1 MPQPNL
7 NIPLRTSS
15 AHGAEGGMQLG
26 NVSHE
31 ELMREKASKAQKIL
45 GTADLSFH
53 QDHPKW
59 EEKKKGHRPSFMKS
73 SEAKS
78 KKGSSFVPF
87 PSSVP
92 ENANP
97 PPHLRVRASSP
108 LLGQEYRS
116 QDVPP
121 PSLPKTSKKVH
132 HSGSASALYS
142 YFTSRD
148 SSAEQNKNGGSSRKE
163 SSSAE
168 SANSNSPEQ
177 TGSSMGLKQPAGF
190 MKESKRKMR
199 PPRIDLSLLFPK
211 PRATAAPLL
220 SPQRLV
226 NSPSAISMA
235 SEYSAPNPKKPD
247 NHVPGKKLAK
257 TPPPSRR
264 SARRPSGLESI
275 SDAGEST
282 TSNGASTSN
291 WTDPSLERAV
301 GTTEMELALEKYS
314 GLQQPSRS
322 APRTKSDRTRS
333 RTLSRDQLHNN
344 DAQPSSGSLRKVP
357 SNTSTG
363 GWSKETYLSP
373 KTCAHPRPTRAR
385 NSSNPRHNEMPEK
398 FPIPEN
404 QSMSKK
410 SSKSTLKN
418 SDLNNLSVLCLSSSE
433 DEDDDDEE
441 DELTG
446 NQLTGHKGMRDS
458 VTTYGGDSDAEICTA
473 SAAQATRGTL
483 RRVERTISTS
493 SRGSRPLQRQASV
506 RRNPSMSSAGR
517 SSVATRKSQSRR
529 SSGIPTISE
538 PEFYH
543 GDPIFSQM
551 RHSNLSRKEIDRRS
565 RIMTV
570 TRQEETLLEA
580 MRQRHGK
587 ITPSLFH
594 ETRFNGQE
602 PDRNSMLSVAP
613 SRDSFYGSGTSF
625 LRLSPGLPP
634 HQARSDQA
642 TSNFD
647 KDSHGAPSDTDQK
660 TVYSGVSPRASLVYS
675 ESLPSPAT
683 SAASPMTPTLPI
695 HRFSPLPSQKPP
707 PRQPLPP
714 VPQSQRRH
722 SRRRTDSSEA
732 IVLDDT
738 QNSKEKTEFPLWA
751 VGWNNEGASLTAVH

>member
-1 MPQPNL
+1 MMPAQNL
-7 NIPLRTSS
+7 DITMRTSS
-15 AHGAEGGMQLG
+15 AHGAEGGMHLTNASQEDLR
-26 NVSHE
+26 
-31 ELMREKASKAQKIL
+31 REKASKAQKIL
-45 GTADLSFH
+45 GTADRSFH
-53 QDHPKW
+53 QDHQKW

-78 KKGSSFVPF
+78 KKGGSFVPF
-87 PSSVP
+87 PASVS
-92 ENANP
+92 ENTLP

-116 QDVPP
+116 QDEPP

-148 SSAEQNKNGGSSRKE
+148 SSADQSTDGGNSTKEFSFPGIGNSDSQHNNGSG
-163 SSSAE
+163 A
-168 SANSNSPEQ
+168 
-177 TGSSMGLKQPAGF
+177 GLKQPAGF

-220 SPQRLV
+220 SPQRMV

-247 NHVPGKKLAK
+247 NHASGKKLTK

-264 SARRPSGLESI
+264 SGRRPSGLESI

-282 TSNGASTSN
+282 TSHEVPTSN

-301 GTTEMELALEKYS
+301 GTSEIDLALEKYS
-314 GLQQPSRS
+314 GLQQPSRP
-322 APRTKSDRTRS
+322 APRTRSDRTRS
-333 RTLSRDQLHNN
+333 QNLSRDQSHSN
-344 DAQPSSGSLRKVP
+344 DAQPSSGSLQKVP
-357 SNTSTG
+357 SNASTG

-373 KTCAHPRPTRAR
+373 KTCAHPRPSRVTRR
-385 NSSNPRHNEMPEK
+385 NDMPEK

-404 QSMSKK
+404 QTMSKK
-410 SSKSTLKN
+410 SSKNTLKN

-433 DEDDDDEE
+433 DEDEDEDEE
-441 DELTG
+441 ELTG
-446 NQLTGHKGMRDS
+446 IQLTGHKGARDS
-458 VTTYGGDSDAEICTA
+458 VTTYGDSDAEICTA
-473 SAAQATRGTL
+473 SAAHTTRGTL
-483 RRVERTISTS
+483 RRVERPISTS
-493 SRGSRPLQRQASV
+493 SRGSRSLQRQSSV

-517 SSVATRKSQSRR
+517 SSVGTRKSQSRR

-543 GDPIFSQM
+543 SDPIFSQK
-551 RHSNLSRKEIDRRS
+551 RNPSLSRKEIDRRS

-580 MRQRHGK
+580 MRQRQGK

-594 ETRFNGQE
+594 EARFNGQE

-613 SRDSFYGSGTSF
+613 SRDSFYGSGMSF
-625 LRLSPGLPP
+625 LRLSPSFPP
-634 HQARSDQA
+634 NQARPDQ
-642 TSNFD
+642 TGSNFD
-647 KDSHGAPSDTDQK
+647 KDSHGAPSDIDQR
-660 TVYSGVSPRASLVYS
+660 TIYSGVSPRASLVYS
-675 ESLPSPAT
+675 ESLPSPST

-707 PRQPLPP
+707 PRGPPPP

-732 IVLDDT
+732 IVLDEPD
-738 QNSKEKTEFPLWA
+738 NSKEKTEFPLWA

>member
-1 MPQPNL
+1 MPQQNFSM
-7 NIPLRTSS
+7 PLRTPS
-15 AHGAEGGMQLG
+15 AHSAEGGLHLRTTSQ
-26 NVSHE
+26 E
-31 ELMREKASKAQKIL
+31 ESMREKASKAQKIL
-45 GTADLSFH
+45 GTTDMSFR
-53 QDHPKW
+53 QDHPKP

-73 SEAKS
+73 SSSDGKS
-78 KKGSSFVPF
+78 KKGSGFVPF
-87 PSSVP
+87 PTAPP
-92 ENANP
+92 ENTLP

-108 LLGQEYRS
+108 LLGQDYRS
-116 QDVPP
+116 HDDPP
-121 PSLPKTSKKVH
+121 PSLPKTPKKVH
-132 HSGSASALYS
+132 HTGSASALYS

-148 SSAEQNKNGGSSRKE
+148 SSAEQNPNGGSSTKE
-163 SSSAE
+163 IGAAGAGNSS
-168 SANSNSPEQ
+168 SPEQ
-177 TGSSMGLKQPAGF
+177 TSSSMGLKQPGGF
-190 MKESKRKMR
+190 MKESKRKVR

-211 PRATAAPLL
+211 PRANAEPLL

-226 NSPSAISMA
+226 DSPSAISMA
-235 SEYSAPNPKKPD
+235 SEYSAPKKPES
-247 NHVPGKKLAK
+247 HLPGKRLTK
-257 TPPPSRR
+257 TPPSSRR
-264 SARRPSGLESI
+264 SGRRPSGLESI

-282 TSNGASTSN
+282 TSHEGSTSN
-291 WTDPSLERAV
+291 WTDPSLERAI
-301 GTTEMELALEKYS
+301 GTTEIDLALEKYS

-322 APRTKSDRTRS
+322 APRTRSRTRS
-333 RTLSRDQLHNN
+333 RNLSRDQLPGG
-344 DAQPSSGSLRKVP
+344 DAQPSTGSLQKVP
-357 SNTSTG
+357 SNASTG

-373 KTCAHPRPTRAR
+373 KTCAQPRPNRAR
-385 NSSNPRHNEMPEK
+385 NSSNPGHHELPEK

-418 SDLNNLSVLCLSSSE
+418 TDLNNSSVLCLSSSE
-433 DEDDDDEE
+433 DEDEDEE
-441 DELTG
+441 DLAG
-446 NQLTGHKGMRDS
+446 NQLTGHKVMRDS
-458 VTTYGGDSDAEICTA
+458 VTTYEDSDAEICTA

-483 RRVERTISTS
+483 RRVERTPSTS

-506 RRNPSMSSAGR
+506 RRNPSVSSAGR
-517 SSVATRKSQSRR
+517 SSVYTRKSQSRR

-551 RHSNLSRKEIDRRS
+551 RHPSLSRKEMDRRS

-580 MRQRHGK
+580 MRQRQGK

-594 ETRFNGQE
+594 EARFNGQE

-625 LRLSPGLPP
+625 LRLSPSFPP
-634 HQARSDQA
+634 NQARPDQA
-642 TSNFD
+642 ASNSD
-647 KDSHGAPSDTDQK
+647 KESHDAPSEADQK
-660 TVYSGVSPRASLVYS
+660 TVHSGVSPRASLVYS
-675 ESLPSPAT
+675 ESLPSPST

-707 PRQPLPP
+707 PRHPPPP

-738 QNSKEKTEFPLWA
+738 ENSKDKTEFPLWA

>member
-1 MPQPNL
+1 MLSQQNL
-7 NIPLRTSS
+7 SIPLRTSS
-15 AHGAEGGMQLG
+15 AHSADSGRFG
-26 NVSHE
+26 NASQE
-31 ELMREKASKAQKIL
+31 DLRREKASKAQKIL
-45 GTADLSFH
+45 GTADLSYHHDH
-53 QDHPKW
+53 QKW

-73 SEAKS
+73 SEPKS
-78 KKGSSFVPF
+78 KKSGSFVPF
-87 PSSVP
+87 PASVP
-92 ENANP
+92 ESTLP

-116 QDVPP
+116 QDGPP
-121 PSLPKTSKKVH
+121 PALPKASKKVH

-148 SSAEQNKNGGSSRKE
+148 SSGQIPDSGSSTKE
-163 SSSAE
+163 LNGNG
-168 SANSNSPEQ
+168 NSDSQHTSPS
-177 TGSSMGLKQPAGF
+177 TGLKQPAGF

-199 PPRIDLSLLFPK
+199 PPKIDLSLLFPK
-211 PRATAAPLL
+211 PRTNAAPLL
-220 SPQRLV
+220 SPQRMV

-235 SEYSAPNPKKPD
+235 SEYSAPNSKKPEHHAP
-247 NHVPGKKLAK
+247 NKKLTK
-257 TPPPSRR
+257 TPPSSRR
-264 SARRPSGLESI
+264 SGRRPSGLESI

-282 TSNGASTSN
+282 TSNEIPTSN

-301 GTTEMELALEKYS
+301 GTSEIDLALEKYS

-322 APRTKSDRTRS
+322 TPRTKPDRTRS
-333 RTLSRDQLHNN
+333 RNLSRDQLHGN

-357 SNTSTG
+357 SNASTG

-373 KTCAHPRPTRAR
+373 KACAHPRPSRVR
-385 NSSNPRHNEMPEK
+385 SSSNARQNDMMET

-433 DEDDDDEE
+433 DEDDEE
-441 DELTG
+441 EELAG
-446 NQLTGHKGMRDS
+446 NQLTGHKNMRDS
-458 VTTYGGDSDAEICTA
+458 VTTYGDSDAEICTA

-483 RRVERTISTS
+483 RRVERTTSTS
-493 SRGSRPLQRQASV
+493 SRGSRPQRQSSG
-506 RRNPSMSSAGR
+506 RRNPSMSSAAR
-517 SSVATRKSQSRR
+517 SSVITRKSQSRR

-543 GDPIFSQM
+543 SDPIFSQK
-551 RHSNLSRKEIDRRS
+551 RNSSLSRKEIDRRS

-580 MRQRHGK
+580 MRQRQGK

-594 ETRFNGQE
+594 ESRFNGQE

-613 SRDSFYGSGTSF
+613 SRDSFYGADTSF

-634 HQARSDQA
+634 NRARPEQA
-642 TSNFD
+642 TAS
-647 KDSHGAPSDTDQK
+647 SDIDQK
-660 TVYSGVSPRASLVYS
+660 TIYSGVSPRASLVYS

-695 HRFSPLPSQKPP
+695 HRFSSQKPP
-707 PRQPLPP
+707 PRHPPPP

-732 IVLDDT
+732 IVLDET
-738 QNSKEKTEFPLWA
+738 ENSKEKTEFPLWA